1 MPPDGV
7 DGVSTQSTVPLDI
20 LAQHLGDINSESAAL
35 RMVRAAPAGLM
46 TSLGAALFC
55 KAIKWM
61 THATVEQGG
70 LQLLAALASHRSD
83 GEYLSHLWVFTLT
96 GR

>member
-1 MPPDGV
+1 
-7 DGVSTQSTVPLDI
+7 LDI
-20 LAQHLGDINSESAAL
+20 LAQHLGNIDSESTAL
-35 RMVRAAPAGLM
+35 RMVRAAPADLM

-55 KAIKWM
+55 QAIKRM

-83 GEYLSHLWVFTLT
+83 REHSSHLWVFTLI